1 MSRANPAALSALPAA
16 AAREFDYGPADF
28 ARVRRMIHARA
39 GIALAES
46 KEAMVYSR
54 LSRRLRACGI
64 ERFRDY
70 LDALEQDAGQP
81 EWEQFVNALTTN
93 LTSFFREPH
102 HFPVLVRHLRSLRRN
117 RPLRVWSCASST
129 GEEPYSIAMAVAQ
142 EWGSASPPLEI
153 LATDLDTR
161 VLATAEAGIYDQE
174 RLDKL
179 THEQLHRH
187 FLRGTGP
194 NAGKARVRPELR
206 ALMSFQPLNLLASD
220 WPTLPSFDAIFCRN
234 VMIYFD
240 KPTQYQ
246 VLQKLA
252 RLLEPDG
259 LLFVGH
265 SESLLFASD
274 LFRLR
279 SQTVYERVKAVA

>member
-1 MSRANPAALSALPAA
+1 MSRTILASPPAATASSP
-16 AAREFDYGPADF
+16 REFDYGPADF

-70 LDALEQDAGQP
+70 LDTLEADAGQP
-81 EWEQFVNALTTN
+81 EWEQFINALTTN

-102 HFPVLVRHLRSLRRN
+102 HFPVLVRHLRGLRRN
-117 RPLRVWSCASST
+117 RPLRVWSCAAST
-129 GEEPYSIAMAVAQ
+129 GEEPYSIAMATAQ
-142 EWGSASPPLEI
+142 AWASLSPPLEI

-174 RLDKL
+174 RLDRL
-179 THEQLHRH
+179 DTEQLQRY

-206 ALMSFQPLNLLASD
+206 ALLRFEPLNLLAPD
-220 WPTLPSFDAIFCRN
+220 WPALPTFDAIFCRN

-240 KPTQYQ
+240 KPTQNQ
-246 VLQKLA
+246 VLRKLA
-252 RLLEPDG
+252 RVLEPDG

-265 SESLLFASD
+265 SESLMSASD

-279 SQTVYERVKAVA
+279 AQTVYERVKAAA

>member
-1 MSRANPAALSALPAA
+1 MPAPTVS
-16 AAREFDYGPADF
+16 AREFDYGPADF
-28 ARVRRMIHARA
+28 ERVRRLIHVRA

-54 LSRRLRACGI
+54 LSRRLRSCGI
-64 ERFRDY
+64 GRFRDY
-70 LDALEQDAGQP
+70 LDALEGDAAQP

-93 LTSFFREPH
+93 LTAFFREPH
-102 HFPVLVRHLRSLRRN
+102 HFPVLMRHLRGLRRQ
-117 RPLRVWSCASST
+117 RALRVWSCAAST
-129 GEEPYSIAMAVAQ
+129 GEEPYSIAMAAAQ
-142 EWGSASPPLEI
+142 EWGSPSPPLEI

-161 VLATAEAGIYDQE
+161 VLATAEAGVYDQE
-174 RLDKL
+174 RVERLPP
-179 THEQLHRH
+179 EQLQRH
-187 FLRGTGP
+187 FLRGTGA
-194 NAGKARVRPELR
+194 NAGRVRVRPELR
-206 ALMSFQPLNLLASD
+206 ALLAFRPLNLLAPD
-220 WPTLPSFDAIFCRN
+220 WPALAPFDAIFCRN

-246 VLQKLA
+246 VLRKLA

-279 SQTVYERVKAVA
+279 AQTVYERVKAGP

>member
-1 MSRANPAALSALPAA
+1 MSRANPAALSALPPA

-142 EWGSASPPLEI
+142 EWGTASPPLEI